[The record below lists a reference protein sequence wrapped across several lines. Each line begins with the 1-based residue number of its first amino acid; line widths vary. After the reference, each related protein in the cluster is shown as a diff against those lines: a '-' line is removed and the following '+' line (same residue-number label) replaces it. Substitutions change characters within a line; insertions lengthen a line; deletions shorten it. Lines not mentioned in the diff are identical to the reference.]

1 MNWQLRI
8 VTILCLSL
16 LSVCVCAQTTTR
28 NTSTTT
34 DKPRTKL
41 PANVRAPADPLAE
54 THRTTAT
61 SLINALA
68 DEARG
73 FHDETLRARVQAR
86 AADALWATD
95 RERAKTL
102 FRRAWDAAEAADREA
117 ERKEDEERERQQAT
131 HGAIV
136 ISGQPRVRP
145 EVLRLAAKRDRALG
159 EELLAKLDEAKKQ
172 ADETAQAEAA
182 ANAAQPHT
190 NKLTPAQEQRL
201 DLARQLLNGG
211 DVERAKQF
219 ALPALDHVT
228 TSGLKFLLNLRAA
241 APTDADALYRE
252 LLLRAVS
259 DPATDANTISHL
271 SSYLFSPTV
280 FITAE
285 RSGGWGSEGWR
296 PPATTAEIPV
306 ELRAAF
312 FQVAAGVLLRPLP
325 PPDQDHSTAGRG
337 GTYFVIARLLPLF
350 EQYAADKAPLL
361 RTQLAALT
369 PDAPEQWRNGRDSA
383 LTEGLRPAADDGG
396 RDAVQDALDRL
407 PRATDADARDQI
419 YVQAVFAATRKG
431 DMARARELVEKI
443 TDAELRR
450 GLRAHIDFDTLR
462 KAVDKKDVDELLRVA
477 KDGELLPLQRVYG
490 YTEAARLLGKKDRA
504 RALETLDAAAAEV
517 RRMDG
522 QDADRARALL
532 AVLARTF
539 ELDHGRTWELLPE
552 LIKTVNALS
561 DFSGEDGR
569 IVSQFRGKGHASISS
584 TTSDSF
590 DLSGIFTQLAR
601 EDMDR
606 AVELARSFTGESPR
620 AVATLAV
627 ACAVLEKKP

>member
-1 MNWQLRI
+1 MMNWHLR
-8 VTILCLSL
+8 VSTILCLLL
-16 LSVCVCAQTTTR
+16 LSVCVCAQTPTR
-28 NTSTTT
+28 RNSTTT
-34 DKPRTKL
+34 SEPRAKNP
-41 PANVRAPADPLAE
+41 PAAVHAADPLAE
-54 THRTTAT
+54 THRATAI

-86 AADALWATD
+86 AADALWDTD

-117 ERKEDEERERQQAT
+117 DRKEDEDRQRQQAT

-172 ADETAQAEAA
+172 ADETAQADAA

-201 DLARQLLNGG
+201 DLARQLLSGG

-241 APTDADALYRE
+241 APTDADALYRD

-259 DPATDANTISHL
+259 DPATDANTISYL

-285 RSGGWGSEGWR
+285 RGGGWGSESWR
-296 PPATTAEIPV
+296 PPATTAELPA

-325 PPDQDHSTAGRG
+325 PPDQDHTTAGRG

-369 PDAPEQWRNGRDSA
+369 PDAPEQWRNGRDTA
-383 LTEGLRPAADDGG
+383 LTEGLRPADDAG
-396 RDAVQDALDRL
+396 RDTVQDALDRL
-407 PRATDADARDQI
+407 PRATNADARDQI

-443 TDAELRR
+443 EDAELRK

-490 YTEAARLLGKKDRA
+490 YTEAARLLGKKDRT
-504 RALETLDAAAAEV
+504 RALEALDVAATEV

-569 IVSQFRGKGHASISS
+569 IVSQFRGKGYASVSS
-584 TTSDSF
+584 STSDSF
-590 DLSGIFTQLAR
+590 DLTGIFGELAR
-601 EDMDR
+601 EDMER

-620 AVATLAV
+620 AVATLAI
-627 ACAVLEKKP
+627 ARAVLAK